1 MRAPSSRTAQ
11 IFPALARWATQIA
24 TALLAGGLSVRL
36 TIRDSI
42 PGLSAIYYATPW
54 PILTAA
60 ALFPAILWARRR
72 RWPIAA
78 GFLFVA
84 LVCGAAWVRN
94 AFHFHKPTGTAT
106 IRVAYWNTCRPGS
119 ELPAALDLINSIHA
133 DIFGLAETNSKVRN
147 IHPRP
152 EWATGQPGKQILHLR
167 RHMLLATPQP
177 TTQLH
182 DGLLNDRGQYALT
195 QTELHGRKILILMAD
210 FDAIIAWSRKPAFD
224 RLIQLIDAIGD
235 QPLIVMGDFNTP
247 LDSTFFAPLRAR
259 LRHTFETA
267 GSGYAKTWPMPL
279 PVLDIDHIWV
289 SHHFRIVHSEHRS
302 SLLSDHRPVIADLEF

>member
-1 MRAPSSRTAQ
+1 MRFLRALGRWTA
-11 IFPALARWATQIA
+11 QIA

-54 PILTAA
+54 PILAVA
-60 ALFPAILWARRR
+60 ALLPAVLGARRR

-78 GFLFVA
+78 GFLFIA
-84 LVCGAAWVRN
+84 LVCGAAWLRN
-94 AFHFHKPTGTAT
+94 AFHFQKPTGTAT
-106 IRVAYWNTCRPGS
+106 LRVAYWNVARPDASVGKV
-119 ELPAALDLINSIHA
+119 LDLVGEIKA
-133 DIFGLAETNSKVRN
+133 DIFGFGETTRGNAPS
-147 IHPRP
+147 RP
-152 EWATGQPGKQILHLR
+152 EWSARPPGKHLLPLR
-167 RHMLLATPQP
+167 RHMLLTTPQP
-177 TTQLH
+177 ATQLH
-182 DGLLNDRGQYALT
+182 DGYLNDRGQYALT
-195 QTELHGRKILILMAD
+195 QTELHGRKIFILMAD
-210 FDAIIAWSRKPAFD
+210 FDAIVAWSRKPAFD

-235 QPLIVMGDFNTP
+235 EPLIVMGDFNTP

-259 LRHTFETA
+259 LRHTFATA

-289 SHHFRIVHSEHRS
+289 SHHFRIVHSEHRT